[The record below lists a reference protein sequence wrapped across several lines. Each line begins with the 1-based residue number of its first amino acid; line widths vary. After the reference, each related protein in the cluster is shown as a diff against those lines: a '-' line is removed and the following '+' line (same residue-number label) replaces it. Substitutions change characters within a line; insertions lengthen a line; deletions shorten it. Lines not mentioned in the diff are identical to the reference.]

1 MCKVN
6 QGNTILSKGN
16 DDNAN
21 IRQSQIQASKHK
33 NSFRRVV
40 YESYNPHEPMC
51 KMTSKQTQ
59 PQMRKDDKYIEMQL
73 IWEDLLHFSN
83 FLTDKVDT
91 KINKKLDP

>member
-51 KMTSKQTQ
+51 KMTSK
-59 PQMRKDDKYIEMQL
+59 
-73 IWEDLLHFSN
+73 
-83 FLTDKVDT
+83 
-91 KINKKLDP
+91 